1 MNKINFK
8 TGTIIPP
15 ELMNAL
21 QNPSFT
27 NDEEEAGHLPL
38 PPNYGEKVQVFV
50 TENGAVDLSS
60 ASSGFAIVEHYGST
74 TSLQPVTITI
84 NGIGNNGART
94 ILLVTRGTD
103 YPVTVSLP
111 QTSNTRKEISLKGGS
126 SAILTEMSY
135 GGALVWKCYELENN
149 PIAMTD
155 TGWKSF
161 PETSSALSV
170 DTYVKIATLTVP
182 KGYSAVV
189 MVKGSAESQY
199 GYSSG
204 GRGRIVDY
212 TFQAIDAN
220 NNAETCEIPVI
231 KRNSSGQFL
240 PAEDSFDATI
250 DYFSGQLVIP
260 PASNSS
266 DRSFDLKIKTTATA
280 MTVTASFR
288 ALLYKANLD
297 TTLLA

>member
-38 PPNYGEKVQVFV
+38 PPNYGEKVQAFV

-135 GGALVWKCYELENN
+135 GGALVWKCYELETN
-149 PIAMTD
+149 PVAMTD

-161 PETSSALSV
+161 TPGGVSTNF
-170 DTYVKIATLTVP
+170 VKFATLTVP
-182 KGYSAVV
+182 KGYSAIV
-189 MVKGSAESQY
+189 MVKGTGTSSY
-199 GYSSG
+199 PVTSGSSG
-204 GRGRIVDY
+204 VVADY
-212 TFQAIDAN
+212 TLQAIDADERE
-220 NNAETCEIPVI
+220 ETCEMSVV
-231 KRNSSGQFL
+231 KCNASGYFL
-240 PAEDSFDATI
+240 PDMTQEYDARA
-250 DYFSGQLVIP
+250 DKFSGYLVIP
-260 PASNSS
+260 PLSTPAQ
-266 DRSFDLKIKTTATA
+266 RSVDLKLKTNQGA
-280 MTVTASFR
+280 MSITASFR

>member
-1 MNKINFK
+1 MNKINFN

-38 PPNYGEKVQVFV
+38 PPNYGEKVQAFV

-60 ASSGFAIVEHYGST
+60 ASSGFAIVEHYGLT

-84 NGIGNNGART
+84 NGIGDNGART

-111 QTSNTRKEISLKGGS
+111 QTWNTRKEISLKGGS

-135 GGALVWKCYELENN
+135 GGAFVWKCYELENN
-149 PIAMTD
+149 PVSMTD

-161 PETSSALSV
+161 TPGGVST
-170 DTYVKIATLTVP
+170 DFVKFATLTVP
-182 KGYSAVV
+182 KGYSAIV
-189 MVKGSAESQY
+189 MVKGTGTSTYPVTS
-199 GYSSG
+199 GYSG
-204 GRGRIVDY
+204 VVIEY

-220 NNAETCEIPVI
+220 NNEEQCEMSILKVNENG
-231 KRNSSGQFL
+231 RFL
-240 PAEDSFDATI
+240 PGETREYDAR
-250 DYFSGQLVIP
+250 DDKFSGYLVIP
-260 PASNSS
+260 PLSTPAQ
-266 DRSFDLKIKTTATA
+266 RSVDLKLKTNQGA
-280 MTVTASFR
+280 MSITASFR

-297 TTLLA
+297 ATLLA

>member
-1 MNKINFK
+1 MNKINFE

-27 NDEEEAGHLPL
+27 NGEEEAGHLPL

-50 TENGAVDLSS
+50 TENSAVDLSS

-94 ILLVTRGTD
+94 ILLITRGTD

-126 SAILTEMSY
+126 SAILTVMSY
-135 GGALVWKCYELENN
+135 GGALVWKCYELETN
-149 PIAMTD
+149 PVAMTD

-161 PETSSALSV
+161 TPGGVSTNF
-170 DTYVKIATLTVP
+170 VKFATLTVP
-182 KGYSAVV
+182 KGYSAIV
-189 MVKGSAESQY
+189 MVKGTGTSSY
-199 GYSSG
+199 PVTSGSSG
-204 GRGRIVDY
+204 VVADY
-212 TFQAIDAN
+212 TLQAIDADECE
-220 NNAETCEIPVI
+220 ETCEMSVV
-231 KRNSSGQFL
+231 KCNASGYFL
-240 PAEDSFDATI
+240 PNMTQEYDARA
-250 DYFSGQLVIP
+250 DKFSGYLVIP
-260 PASNSS
+260 PLSTPAQ
-266 DRSFDLKIKTTATA
+266 RSVDLKLKTNQGA
-280 MTVTASFR
+280 MSITASFR

>member
-38 PPNYGEKVQVFV
+38 PPNYGKKVQTFV

-60 ASSGFAIVEHYGST
+60 ASSGFAVVIHHSS
-74 TSLQPVTITI
+74 SLSGEPETVTIDGVGGT
-84 NGIGNNGART
+84 GANT

-103 YPVTVSLP
+103 YPVIVSLP
-111 QTSNTRKEISLKGGS
+111 QNSVSRKEIAIKGGS
-126 SAILTEMSY
+126 SVILTFFSY
-135 GGALVWKCYELENN
+135 GAAYVWKYYELETN
-149 PIAMTD
+149 PVAMTD

-161 PETSSALSV
+161 TPGGDSSSF
-170 DTYVKIATLTVP
+170 VKFATLTVP
-182 KGYSAVV
+182 KGYSAIV
-189 MVKGSAESQY
+189 MVKGTGTSTYPVTS
-199 GYSSG
+199 GSSG
-204 GRGRIVDY
+204 VVADY
-212 TFQAIDAN
+212 TLQAIDADERE
-220 NNAETCEIPVI
+220 ETCEMSVV
-231 KRNSSGQFL
+231 KCNASGYFL
-240 PAEDSFDATI
+240 PDMTQEYDARA
-250 DYFSGQLVIP
+250 DKFSGYLVIP
-260 PASNSS
+260 PLSTPAQ
-266 DRSFDLKIKTTATA
+266 RSVDLKLKTNQGA
-280 MTVTASFR
+280 MSITASFR

>member
-1 MNKINFK
+1 MNKKVFK
-8 TGTIIPP
+8 SGDIFSP
-15 ELMNAL
+15 EMIEAL
-21 QNPSFT
+21 QDLSFLK
-27 NDEEEAGHLPL
+27 DEEEVGHLPL
-38 PPNYGEKVQVFV
+38 PPNYGEKVQAFV

-60 ASSGFAIVEHYGST
+60 ASSGFAIVEHYGSP

-149 PIAMTD
+149 PVSMTD

-161 PETSSALSV
+161 TPGGVST
-170 DTYVKIATLTVP
+170 DFVKFATLTVP
-182 KGYSAVV
+182 KGYSAIV
-189 MVKGSAESQY
+189 MVKGTGTSTY
-199 GYSSG
+199 PVTSG
-204 GRGRIVDY
+204 TSGVVEEY

-220 NNAETCEIPVI
+220 NNEEQCEMSILKVNENG
-231 KRNSSGQFL
+231 RFL
-240 PAEDSFDATI
+240 PGETQEYDAR
-250 DYFSGQLVIP
+250 DDKFSGYLVIP
-260 PASNSS
+260 PLSTPAQ
-266 DRSFDLKIKTTATA
+266 RSVDLKLKTNQGA
-280 MTVTASFR
+280 MSITASFR

>member
-8 TGTIIPP
+8 TGTIISP

-38 PPNYGEKVQVFV
+38 PPKYGEKVQVFV

-60 ASSGFAIVEHYGST
+60 ASSGFAIVEHYGSP

-84 NGIGNNGART
+84 NGIGGNGART

-135 GGALVWKCYELENN
+135 GGALVWKCYELETN
-149 PIAMTD
+149 PVAMTD

-161 PETSSALSV
+161 TPGGDSSSF
-170 DTYVKIATLTVP
+170 VKFATLTVP
-182 KGYSAVV
+182 KGYSAIV
-189 MVKGSAESQY
+189 MVKGTGTSTY
-199 GYSSG
+199 PVTSG
-204 GRGRIVDY
+204 TSGVVKEY

-220 NNAETCEIPVI
+220 NNEEQCEMSILKVNENG
-231 KRNSSGQFL
+231 RFL
-240 PAEDSFDATI
+240 PGQTEEYDAR
-250 DYFSGQLVIP
+250 DDKFSGYLVIP
-260 PASNSS
+260 PLSTPAQ
-266 DRSFDLKIKTTATA
+266 RSVDLKLKTNQGA
-280 MTVTASFR
+280 MSITASFR

>member
-8 TGTIIPP
+8 TGGIIPP

-50 TENGAVDLSS
+50 TENSAVDLSS

-84 NGIGNNGART
+84 NGIGGNGART

-126 SAILTEMSY
+126 SAILTVMSY
-135 GGALVWKCYELENN
+135 GGALVWKCYELETN
-149 PIAMTD
+149 PVAMTD

-161 PETSSALSV
+161 TPGGASTNF
-170 DTYVKIATLTVP
+170 VKFATLTVP
-182 KGYSAVV
+182 KGYSAIV
-189 MVKGSAESQY
+189 MVKGTGTSSY
-199 GYSSG
+199 PVTSGSSG
-204 GRGRIVDY
+204 VVADY
-212 TFQAIDAN
+212 TLQAIDADERE
-220 NNAETCEIPVI
+220 ETCEMSVV
-231 KRNSSGQFL
+231 KCNASGYFL
-240 PAEDSFDATI
+240 PDMTQEYDARA
-250 DYFSGQLVIP
+250 DKFSGYLVIP
-260 PASNSS
+260 PLSTPAQ
-266 DRSFDLKIKTTATA
+266 RSVDLKLKTNQGA
-280 MTVTASFR
+280 MSITASFR

>member
-38 PPNYGEKVQVFV
+38 PPNYGKKVQAFV

-60 ASSGFAIVEHYGST
+60 ASSGFAIVEHYGSP
-74 TSLQPVTITI
+74 TSSQPVTITI
-84 NGIGNNGART
+84 NGIGDGGAGT

-103 YPVTVSLP
+103 YPVIVSLP
-111 QTSNTRKEISLKGGS
+111 QNSVSRKEISIKGGS
-126 SAILTEMSY
+126 SVLLTFFSY
-135 GGALVWKCYELENN
+135 GAAYVWKYYELETN
-149 PIAMTD
+149 PVAMTD

-161 PETSSALSV
+161 SPGGVST
-170 DTYVKIATLTVP
+170 DFVKFATLTVP
-182 KGYSAVV
+182 KGYSAIV
-189 MVKGSAESQY
+189 MVKGTGTSTY
-199 GYSSG
+199 PVTSG
-204 GRGRIVDY
+204 TSGVVADY
-212 TFQAIDAN
+212 TFQAIDADDRE
-220 NNAETCEIPVI
+220 ETCEMSVV
-231 KRNSSGQFL
+231 KCNASGYFL
-240 PAEDSFDATI
+240 PDMTQEYDARA
-250 DYFSGQLVIP
+250 DKFSGYLVIP
-260 PASNSS
+260 PLSTPAQ
-266 DRSFDLKIKTTATA
+266 RSVDLKLKTNQGAMSITAA
-280 MTVTASFR
+280 FR

>member
-1 MNKINFK
+1 MNKIYFK

-38 PPNYGEKVQVFV
+38 PPNYGEKAQVFV

-126 SAILTEMSY
+126 SAILTEMPY
-135 GGALVWKCYELENN
+135 GGALVWKYYELETN
-149 PIAMTD
+149 PVAMTD

-161 PETSSALSV
+161 DLGGVGQSF
-170 DTYVKIATLTVP
+170 VKIATLTIP
-182 KGYSAVV
+182 KGYSAI
-189 MVKGSAESQY
+189 VKIEGIAA
-199 GYSSG
+199 SSG
-204 GRGRIVDY
+204 DIGTVADY
-212 TFQAIDAN
+212 IFQAIDAN
-220 NNAETCEIPVI
+220 NNEEKCTMSVVRTDSNGE
-231 KRNSSGQFL
+231 FL
-240 PAEDSFDATI
+240 PSRTSETNPRNDDFEG
-250 DYFSGQLVIP
+250 YLVIP
-260 PASNSS
+260 PLNTPAQ
-266 DRSFDLKIKTTATA
+266 RSVDLKLKTSIGTPRTG
-280 MTVTASFR
+280 VKCR

>member
-1 MNKINFK
+1 MNKINFQ

-50 TENGAVDLSS
+50 TENSAVDLSS

-126 SAILTEMSY
+126 SAILTVMSY
-135 GGALVWKCYELENN
+135 GGALVWKYYELETN
-149 PIAMTD
+149 PVAMTD

-161 PETSSALSV
+161 TPGGVST
-170 DTYVKIATLTVP
+170 DFVKFATLTVL
-182 KGYSAVV
+182 KGYSAIV
-189 MVKGSAESQY
+189 MVKGTGTSTYPVTS
-199 GYSSG
+199 GSSG
-204 GRGRIVDY
+204 VVADY
-212 TFQAIDAN
+212 TLQAIDADERE
-220 NNAETCEIPVI
+220 ETCEMSVV
-231 KRNSSGQFL
+231 KCNASGYFL
-240 PAEDSFDATI
+240 PDMTQEYDARA
-250 DYFSGQLVIP
+250 DKFSGYLVIP
-260 PASNSS
+260 PLSTPAQ
-266 DRSFDLKIKTTATA
+266 RSVDLKLKTNQGA
-280 MTVTASFR
+280 MSITASFR

>member
-1 MNKINFK
+1 MNKINFE

-27 NDEEEAGHLPL
+27 NGEEEAGHLPL

-50 TENGAVDLSS
+50 TENSAVDLSS

-126 SAILTEMSY
+126 SAILTVMSY
-135 GGALVWKCYELENN
+135 GGALVWKCYELETN
-149 PIAMTD
+149 PVAMTD

-161 PETSSALSV
+161 TPGGVSTNF
-170 DTYVKIATLTVP
+170 VKFATLTVP
-182 KGYSAVV
+182 KGYSAIV
-189 MVKGSAESQY
+189 MVKGTGTSSY
-199 GYSSG
+199 PVTSGSSG
-204 GRGRIVDY
+204 VVADY
-212 TFQAIDAN
+212 TLQAIDADERE
-220 NNAETCEIPVI
+220 ETCEMSVV
-231 KRNSSGQFL
+231 KCNASGYFL
-240 PAEDSFDATI
+240 PEMTQEYDARA
-250 DYFSGQLVIP
+250 DKFSGYLVIP
-260 PASNSS
+260 PLSTPAQ
-266 DRSFDLKIKTTATA
+266 RSVDLKLKTNQGA
-280 MTVTASFR
+280 MSITASFR